1 MYNYISQYMSSI
13 LVFET
18 GSCYVA
24 QACLELSP
32 PAFASQVLEL

>member
-24 QACLELSP
+24 HTGQELTMLLTQILE
-32 PAFASQVLEL
+32 